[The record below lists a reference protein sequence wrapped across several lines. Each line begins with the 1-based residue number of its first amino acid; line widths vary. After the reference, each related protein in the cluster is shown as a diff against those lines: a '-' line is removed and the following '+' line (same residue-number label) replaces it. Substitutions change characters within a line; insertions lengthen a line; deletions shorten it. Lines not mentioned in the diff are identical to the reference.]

1 MKRGRGRPKADIDL
15 KAIEAAASIGC
26 TQEEI
31 GYIVGCSDRTIMRR
45 EDASEAFQRG
55 HAAMRTSLRRMQWKK
70 AQEGNVAMMIWLGK
84 QILGQKDRVEETLKA
99 DVIEIERIA
108 PKSIE

>member
-1 MKRGRGRPKADIDL
+1 MKRGRPKAELDL

-31 GYIVGCSDRTIMRR
+31 GYIVGCSDRTIQKRADAHDAFRR
-45 EDASEAFQRG
+45 GQAS
-55 HAAMRTSLRRMQWKK
+55 MRTSLRRLQWKK

-84 QILGQKDRVEETLKA
+84 QILGQKERVEETHREE
-99 DVIEIERIA
+99 VIEIERIA
-108 PKSIE
+108 PKKAE